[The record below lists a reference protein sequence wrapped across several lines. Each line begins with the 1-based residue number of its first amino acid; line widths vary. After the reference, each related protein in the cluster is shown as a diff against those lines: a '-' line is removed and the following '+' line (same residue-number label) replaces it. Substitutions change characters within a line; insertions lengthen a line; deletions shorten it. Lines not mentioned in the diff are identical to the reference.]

1 MSGCPVGNFW
11 EACLV
16 EACLLE
22 GNFVEAGFLGH
33 SGVPWGLLGL
43 LGACRGLLLGP
54 IGFLGFRGASWGF
67 LGFPG
72 GFSKSFVVFLAASRG
87 CLVVVVGARVQ

>member
-1 MSGCPVGNFW
+1 M
-11 EACLV
+11 EACI
-16 EACLLE
+16 LE

-33 SGVPWGLLGL
+33 SGVPWPLGASW
-43 LGACRGLLLGP
+43 ACRGLLLGP
-54 IGFLGFRGASWGF
+54 IGFLGFRWASWGF